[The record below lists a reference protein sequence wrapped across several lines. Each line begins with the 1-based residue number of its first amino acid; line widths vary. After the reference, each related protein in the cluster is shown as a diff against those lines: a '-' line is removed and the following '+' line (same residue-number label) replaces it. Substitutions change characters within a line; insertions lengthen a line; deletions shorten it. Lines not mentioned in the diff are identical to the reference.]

1 MRCTEH
7 PQHHGVVKKNC
18 VHTYCMVNRY
28 FCPGYILYY
37 SRQYMGKYSPH
48 EEEQEA
54 TQDEI
59 RSVAMTAA
67 VLITL
72 ILTVVGLLATVIWGI
87 TRLF

>member
-1 MRCTEH
+1 
-7 PQHHGVVKKNC
+7 
-18 VHTYCMVNRY
+18 
-28 FCPGYILYY
+28 
-37 SRQYMGKYSPH
+37 MGKHSPH

-67 VLITL
+67 VLMTL
-72 ILTVVGLLATVIWGI
+72 ILAVVGLLATVIWGI

>member
-1 MRCTEH
+1 MHCAERL
-7 PQHHGVVKKNC
+7 QHDVVVKKNC
-18 VHTYCMVNRY
+18 VHTSCMVNRY

-37 SRQYMGKYSPH
+37 SRQYMDQYSPH

-72 ILTVVGLLATVIWGI
+72 ILAVVGLLATVIWGI